1 MQQLSALDLRKGFL
15 VEYQGRIC
23 TVTDWTILRNDRR
36 QNVRLQL
43 KDVRTG
49 RTYEVPKEAT
59 DAKYNVLE
67 YQNVDLSHSYR
78 EGNEE
83 VFYDTDGVEYRCPTE
98 AAKDAL
104 VWTCDAYK
112 GFLVDGVLIQVS
124 TPISVVAVIQDTAP
138 PMKGGSS
145 GTKDA
150 LLENGIKV
158 RVSQLCQTGDK
169 IRLDPNTL
177 EFRERITG

>member
-1 MQQLSALDLRKGFL
+1 MQQLSALDLRKGYL

-23 TVTDWTILRNDRR
+23 NVTDWTILRNDRR

-59 DAKYNVLE
+59 DAKYNVLD
-67 YQNVDLSHSYR
+67 YQNVDLTHSYR
-78 EGNEE
+78 EGGEE
-83 VFYDTDGVEYRCPTE
+83 VFYDADGAEYRCPAE

-104 VWTCDAYK
+104 LWTCDAYK
-112 GFLVDGVLIQVS
+112 GFLVDGALIQVS
-124 TPISVVAVIQDTAP
+124 TPVSVTAVIQDCAP

-150 LLENGIKV
+150 MLENGIKV

-169 IRLDPNTL
+169 IRLDPETL
-177 EFRERITG
+177 EFRERC

>member
-49 RTYEVPKEAT
+49 RVYEVPKEAT
-59 DAKYNVLE
+59 DAKYSVLE
-67 YQNVDLSHSYR
+67 YQNVDLTHSYR
-78 EGNEE
+78 EGGEE
-83 VFYDTDGVEYRCPTE
+83 VFYDADGAEFRCAAE

-104 VWTCDAYK
+104 LWQCESYK
-112 GFLVDGVLIQVS
+112 GFLVDGNLIQVS
-124 TPISVVAVIQDTAP
+124 TPISVVATITDTAP
-138 PMKGGSS
+138 PMKGSSS

-150 LLENGIKV
+150 MLENGIKV

-169 IRLDPNTL
+169 IRLDPETL
-177 EFRERITG
+177 EFRERV